1 MPDPLQLLQ
10 KGPVP
15 LPSPLLPG
23 MFIYFL
29 RGWRRQGEIGKRRG
43 MNKVREAGRVR
54 GTAAAII
61 NHLPWQ
67 RASCESASVIL
78 IKASGGMAVT

>member
-1 MPDPLQLLQ
+1 
-10 KGPVP
+10 
-15 LPSPLLPG
+15 
-23 MFIYFL
+23 
-29 RGWRRQGEIGKRRG
+29 

-67 RASCESASVIL
+67 RASYESASVIL

>member
-1 MPDPLQLLQ
+1 MQEPGLVPDPSQLLQ
-10 KGPVP
+10 KGPIP
-15 LPSPLLPG
+15 LPSPLMPG
-23 MFIYFL
+23 MFIYF
-29 RGWRRQGEIGKRRG
+29 GKRRG
-43 MNKVREAGRVR
+43 MNEVREAGRVR

-67 RASCESASVIL
+67 SASCESASVIL